1 MKIDCSKDIKLIFQ
15 KELILYA
22 IIVFGSVIGIYG
34 VSSYMFKAEL
44 NILILLAIGILIY
57 AIMYCMISKK
67 IFNFYKIKAIDL
79 NLGGINIVDFKDNNI
94 HYPLE
99 EIKYQSR
106 ILNYKRCLK
115 FFHNEELIGIVT
127 TNYED
132 INKFLL
138 ENRVKSYVDKEL
150 KEIIESIDNK
160 SIAK

>member
-1 MKIDCSKDIKLIFQ
+1 MKVDCSKDVLLVFKKEIF
-15 KELILYA
+15 LCA
-22 IIVFGSVIGIYG
+22 IIDLAIVMGIYG
-34 VSSYMFKAEL
+34 IARYIFIEL
-44 NILILLAIGILIY
+44 SVFILLAIGILIY

-99 EIKYQSR
+99 EIKFQSGV
-106 ILNYKRCLK
+106 LNYKRCLK
-115 FFHNEELIGIVT
+115 FFHNDELIGIVT

-132 INKFLL
+132 IKKFLH
-138 ENRVKSYVDKEL
+138 ENRVKYYVDEEL
-150 KEIIESIDNK
+150 EEIIESIENK